1 MKKDAAKIVSEARPL
16 YLEIE
21 RILNVCEK
29 FERQTGLKMDEML
42 TFDIKK
48 MRENSIFDESQEK
61 ALLRVCL
68 AGNFSSGKSSFLN
81 ELLEEELLPVAL
93 KDTTKGATR
102 IHYSTNRTFKKDH
115 QPISYEKYCK
125 DVQKDGNFEISMPVP
140 FLRNLVISDVPGFDP
155 PHSDKNDGAKKNATA
170 DEEVS
175 RKEMDNADVLIWLC
189 KMSEGTMTQKG
200 CQFLE
205 NYKKGKKSVPPLYLV
220 ITHCDSIESEEQEER
235 NRVANKLHKQLE
247 KIGFKPESTFFF
259 SRKKMMEKEGSS
271 NEHKEFILDEQIRLK
286 ETIAEMAQKHHS
298 LATRRINSKI
308 KILEQTFMQSL
319 YELSSQIQ
327 LHRKKWLR
335 EYLENNEE
343 LKKYPSI
350 INKDRKG
357 LCAAFDREKGILLDI
372 IDKALAKVKFCYRFK
387 EERFWGDRFWIN
399 ANSRWKQEWSKQ
411 RLFVCSHIETIPT
424 IYQKYFNLPQSII
437 DENQIPH
444 KNRACNSDAPLFI
457 FGIEVEDSPINKDWL
472 GNKEYSGSL
481 QKRVDNCNKA
491 IRNAWK
497 EKISSHLERRTLDFN
512 NALDKAFEIKERE
525 TEKFENAFAEFSLLD
540 NLA

>member
-1 MKKDAAKIVSEARPL
+1 MKKDVAKIVSEARPL
-16 YLEIE
+16 YLEID

-308 KILEQTFMQSL
+308 KFLEQTFMQSL

-357 LCAAFDREKGILLDI
+357 LCAAFDRKKGILLDI
-372 IDKALAKVKFCYRFK
+372 IDKALAKVKFCYLFKKDGYFFDNYYININNWK
-387 EERFWGDRFWIN
+387 EEWVLQRQFIN
-399 ANSRWKQEWSKQ
+399 N
-411 RLFVCSHIETIPT
+411 HIGTIPN
-424 IYQKYFNLPQSII
+424 IYQKYFTLPQTVIHEDHI
-437 DENQIPH
+437 PEKKENWTTH
-444 KNRACNSDAPLFI
+444 L
-457 FGIEVEDSPINKDWL
+457 FGIKVEETYNDDTF
-472 GNKEYSGSL
+472 GNSGESGSL
-481 QKRVDNCNKA
+481 RRKVDNCNKA

>member
-1 MKKDAAKIVSEARPL
+1 MIKDATKIVSEARPL

-29 FERQTGLKMDEML
+29 FERQTGLKMDEIL

-48 MRENSIFDESQEK
+48 MSENSIFDESQEK
-61 ALLRVCL
+61 TLLRVCL

-93 KDTTKGATR
+93 TVTTKGVTR
-102 IHYSTNRTFKKDH
+102 IHYSTNRTFKKEH
-115 QPISYEKYCK
+115 QSISYAKYCR
-125 DVQKDGNFEISMPVP
+125 DVQEDGNFEISVPVP

-155 PHSDKNDGAKKNATA
+155 PDLNKNDGAKENATT
-170 DEEVS
+170 DEDVS

-189 KMSEGTMTQKG
+189 KMIDGTMNQKG
-200 CQFLE
+200 VQFLE
-205 NYKKGKKSVPPLYLV
+205 CYKKGKKIVPPLYLV

-235 NRVANKLHKQLE
+235 DRVAKKLHKQLE

-271 NEHKEFILDEQIRLK
+271 KEHKEYILSEQSRLK
-286 ETIAEMAQKHHS
+286 KIIAEMAQKHHS
-298 LATRRINSKI
+298 LATRRIKNKVT
-308 KILEQTFMQSL
+308 ILEQTFMQSL

-327 LHRKKWLR
+327 LNHRKWLR
-335 EYLENNEE
+335 EYLECNEE

-357 LCAAFDREKGILLDI
+357 LCAAFNRDKDILLDF
-372 IDKALAKVKFCYRFK
+372 IDKALAKVKFCYLFKNEGLFFDNYYININNWK
-387 EERFWGDRFWIN
+387 EEWI
-399 ANSRWKQEWSKQ
+399 SQ
-411 RLFVCSHIETIPT
+411 RQFINNHIETIPI
-424 IYQKYFNLPQSII
+424 IYQKYFTLPQTVIHEDHI
-437 DENQIPH
+437 PEKKENWTTY
-444 KNRACNSDAPLFI
+444 L
-457 FGIEVEDSPINKDWL
+457 FGIKVDETYNDDTF
-472 GNKEYSGSL
+472 GNSGESGCL

-497 EKISSHLERRTLDFN
+497 EKISNHLERRTLDFN

-525 TEKFENAFAEFSLLD
+525 TEKFENAFAELSLLD
-540 NLA
+540 NLT

>member
-1 MKKDAAKIVSEARPL
+1 MITDVSKIVSEARPL

-21 RILNVCEK
+21 RILNACEK

-48 MRENSIFDESQEK
+48 MSENSIFDESQEK

-125 DVQKDGNFEISMPVP
+125 DVQKEGNFEISMPVP

-155 PHSDKNDGAKKNATA
+155 PHSDKNDGAMENATA
-170 DEEVS
+170 DEEIS

-189 KMSEGTMTQKG
+189 KMSEGTMSQKG
-200 CQFLE
+200 VHFLE
-205 NYKKGKKSVPPLYLV
+205 NYKKGKKTVPPLYLV

-259 SRKKMMEKEGSS
+259 SRKKKMEEEHSS
-271 NEHKEFILDEQIRLK
+271 NEHKQFILDEQKRLK
-286 ETIAEMAQKHHS
+286 ETIAKMAQKHHS
-298 LATRRINSKI
+298 LATRRINSKV
-308 KILEQTFMQSL
+308 KILEQTFLQSL
-319 YELSSQIQ
+319 CELSSQIQ
-327 LHRKKWLR
+327 LHHKKWFR

-343 LKKYPSI
+343 LKKYPSV

-357 LCAAFDREKGILLDI
+357 LCAAFDRDKEILLDI
-372 IDKALAKVKFCYRFK
+372 VDKALVKVKFCYRYR

-399 ANSRWKQEWSKQ
+399 ANSCWKQEWSKQ
-411 RLFVCSHIETIPT
+411 RQFISNHIETISAN
-424 IYQKYFNLPQSII
+424 YQKYFNLPQSII
-437 DENQIPH
+437 NEDYIPH
-444 KNRACNSDAPLFI
+444 KNRSNNSDAPLTI
-457 FGIEVEDSPINKDWL
+457 FGIDVEDSPMNKDL
-472 GNKEYSGSL
+472 FGNKEYSGSL

-497 EKISSHLERRTLDFN
+497 EKISRHLERRTLDFN
-512 NALDKAFEIKERE
+512 NALDKAYETKERE
-525 TEKFENAFAEFSLLD
+525 TEKFEKAFAELSLLD

>member
-81 ELLEEELLPVAL
+81 ELLEEELLPTAL

-125 DVQKDGNFEISMPVP
+125 DVQEGGNFEISMPVP

-155 PHSDKNDGAKKNATA
+155 PHLDKNDGAKENATA
-170 DEEVS
+170 DEEIS

-200 CQFLE
+200 NQFLE
-205 NYKKGKKSVPPLYLV
+205 NYKKGKKQFPPLYLV
-220 ITHCDSIESEEQEER
+220 ITHCDSPDSEEQEER

-247 KIGFKPESTFFF
+247 KLGFKPESTFFF
-259 SRKKMMEKEGSS
+259 SLKKKMEEEGSS
-271 NEHKEFILDEQIRLK
+271 NELKEFVLAEQNHLK
-286 ETIAEMAQKHHS
+286 ETIAKMAQKHHS
-298 LATRRINSKI
+298 LATRRINSKV

-327 LHRKKWLR
+327 LHHKKWLR

-343 LKKYPSI
+343 LKKYPSV
-350 INKDRKG
+350 INKDRNG
-357 LCAAFDREKGILLDI
+357 LCAAFNRDKGILLDFV
-372 IDKALAKVKFCYRFK
+372 DKALAKVKFCYRYR
-387 EERFWGDRFWIN
+387 EEHFLGDRFWIN
-399 ANSRWKQEWSKQ
+399 ANSCWKQEWSKQ
-411 RLFVCSHIETIPT
+411 RQFISNHIETISA

-437 DENQIPH
+437 NEDYIPH
-444 KNRACNSDAPLFI
+444 KNRSNNSDAPLTI
-457 FGIEVEDSPINKDWL
+457 FGIDVEDTPMNKDWF

-497 EKISSHLERRTLDFN
+497 EKISSHLERRTLDFY

-525 TEKFENAFAEFSLLD
+525 TEKFEKAFAELSLLD